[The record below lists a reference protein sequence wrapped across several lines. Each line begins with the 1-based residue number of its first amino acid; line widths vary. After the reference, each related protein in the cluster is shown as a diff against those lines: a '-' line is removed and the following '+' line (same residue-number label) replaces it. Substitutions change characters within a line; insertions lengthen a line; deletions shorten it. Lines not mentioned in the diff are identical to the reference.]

1 MKPHAAK
8 HRGKGFT
15 QLLRKLCLRHGLS
28 HENQKLVL
36 RFVWV
41 TFFIGVL
48 LLISA
53 ALVWLLEHQ
62 GSASNTIESFWDGI
76 WWAIVTVA
84 TVGYGD
90 KYPITG
96 MGRVVGMMLI
106 IIGFASLS
114 VFTGLIASLF
124 LEDRLKGAKGLKQ
137 LRLNNH
143 IVICGW
149 NNTGHFFLRALID
162 KGMEGAELCL
172 VLNESPE
179 FFESLESKYPSLSLS
194 FVRGEASQEDV
205 LKRACVSSASQ
216 VIVLADHNLPQN
228 AVDDRSII
236 VANAVH
242 YQAKKDRVFVQLI
255 NTENKQLLHRIG
267 IFNTLVWDDLGG
279 NLLANNVLN
288 MHNMNIFSRLAKDS
302 NCHFSTVE
310 IDSGFYTRQ
319 YQELVDHLFH
329 NEGLLVLGLLSRE
342 PELEL
347 DSIFD
352 DDASAI
358 DQFIKSTLSR
368 TRRMQS
374 EDKSS
379 IRINP
384 PRDSIV
390 QENDLAIIL
399 R

>member
-162 KGMEGAELCL
+162 KGMEG
-172 VLNESPE
+172 
-179 FFESLESKYPSLSLS
+179 
-194 FVRGEASQEDV
+194 
-205 LKRACVSSASQ
+205 
-216 VIVLADHNLPQN
+216 
-228 AVDDRSII
+228 
-236 VANAVH
+236 
-242 YQAKKDRVFVQLI
+242 
-255 NTENKQLLHRIG
+255 T
-267 IFNTLVWDDLGG
+267 
-279 NLLANNVLN
+279 
-288 MHNMNIFSRLAKDS
+288 
-302 NCHFSTVE
+302 
-310 IDSGFYTRQ
+310 
-319 YQELVDHLFH
+319 
-329 NEGLLVLGLLSRE
+329 
-342 PELEL
+342 
-347 DSIFD
+347 
-352 DDASAI
+352 
-358 DQFIKSTLSR
+358 
-368 TRRMQS
+368 
-374 EDKSS
+374 
-379 IRINP
+379 
-384 PRDSIV
+384 
-390 QENDLAIIL
+390 
-399 R
+399 